1 MGTRKMSEILTI
13 DTTAGMQTT
22 ERIEP
27 LPLFGEHYPM
37 LLTVI
42 PEHTSGFPAPA
53 LVTLAKRL
61 KMTMKLY
68 GGVGLSANQCGVFER
83 VFIVGNGEI
92 VIVCINPK
100 VIKASDDLIKD
111 NEGCLSFPGLF
122 LKVERASSVE
132 VEYYDYQGKKYNT
145 TFTGLTARCFLH
157 ELDHMNGITMD
168 KHVKPLAL
176 KMAKDKQGKLFKRV
190 NRLQRNN
197 GIFV

>member
-1 MGTRKMSEILTI
+1 MMKQR
-13 DTTAGMQTT
+13 
-22 ERIEP
+22 
-27 LPLFGEHYPM
+27 
-37 LLTVI
+37 I
-42 PEHTSGFPAPA
+42 PEYDITLLPNPVMTHTIN
-53 LVTLAKRL
+53 RL

-68 GGVGLSANQCGVFER
+68 NGLGLSANQCGVFER
-83 VFIVGNGEI
+83 VFIVGNEEI

-100 VIKASDDLIKD
+100 LIKASDDLIKD

-190 NRLQRNN
+190 KRLQRNN

>member
-1 MGTRKMSEILTI
+1 MSQILKLNTV
-13 DTTAGMQTT
+13 DPKYQQ
-22 ERIEP
+22 EKEVEP
-27 LPLFGEHYPM
+27 FPLYDENHPM
-37 LLTVI
+37 MKQRI
-42 PEHTSGFPAPA
+42 PEYDITLLPNPVMTHTIN
-53 LVTLAKRL
+53 RL

-68 GGVGLSANQCGVFER
+68 NGLGLSANQCGVFER

-100 VIKASDDLIKD
+100 VIKVSEDLIKD

-122 LKVERASSVE
+122 LKIERASSVE
-132 VEYYDYQGKKYNT
+132 VEYYDLQGKKYNT

-190 NRLQRNN
+190 KRLQRNN

>member
-1 MGTRKMSEILTI
+1 MSQILKLNTV
-13 DTTAGMQTT
+13 DPKYQQ
-22 ERIEP
+22 EKEVEP
-27 LPLFGEHYPM
+27 FPLFDENHPM
-37 LLTVI
+37 MKQRI
-42 PEHTSGFPAPA
+42 PEYNI
-53 LVTLAKRL
+53 TLLPNPVMTNTINRL

-68 GGVGLSANQCGVFER
+68 NGLGLSANQCGVFER
-83 VFIVGNGEI
+83 VFIVGNEEI

-100 VIKASDDLIKD
+100 LIKASDDLIKD

-132 VEYYDYQGKKYNT
+132 VEYYDLQGKKYNT

-176 KMAKDKQGKLFKRV
+176 KMAKDKQGKLFKKV
-190 NRLQRNN
+190 KRLQRNN

>member
-1 MGTRKMSEILTI
+1 MSQILKLNTV
-13 DTTAGMQTT
+13 DPKYQQ
-22 ERIEP
+22 EKEVEP
-27 LPLFGEHYPM
+27 FPLYDENHPM
-37 LLTVI
+37 MKQRI
-42 PEHTSGFPAPA
+42 PEYDITLLPNPVMTHTIN
-53 LVTLAKRL
+53 RL

-68 GGVGLSANQCGVFER
+68 NGLGLSANQCGVFER

-100 VIKASDDLIKD
+100 VIKVSEDLIKD

-190 NRLQRNN
+190 KRLQRNN

>member
-1 MGTRKMSEILTI
+1 MSQILKLNTV
-13 DTTAGMQTT
+13 DPKYQQ
-22 ERIEP
+22 EKEVEP
-27 LPLFGEHYPM
+27 FPLYDEYHPM
-37 LLTVI
+37 MKQRI
-42 PEHTSGFPAPA
+42 PEYDI
-53 LVTLAKRL
+53 TLLPNPVMTNTINRL

-68 GGVGLSANQCGVFER
+68 NGLGLSANQCGVFER

-100 VIKASDDLIKD
+100 VIKVSEDLIKD

-190 NRLQRNN
+190 KRLQRNN

>member
-1 MGTRKMSEILTI
+1 MSQILKLNTV
-13 DTTAGMQTT
+13 DPKYQQ
-22 ERIEP
+22 EKEVDPFP
-27 LPLFGEHYPM
+27 LYDENHPM
-37 LLTVI
+37 MKQRI
-42 PEHTSGFPAPA
+42 PEYDI
-53 LVTLAKRL
+53 TLLPNPVMTNTINRL

-68 GGVGLSANQCGVFER
+68 NGLGLSANQCGVFER
-83 VFIVGNGEI
+83 VFIVGNEEI

-100 VIKASDDLIKD
+100 LIKASDDLIKD

-132 VEYYDYQGKKYNT
+132 VEYYDLQGKKYNT

-176 KMAKDKQGKLFKRV
+176 KMAKEKQGKLFKRV
-190 NRLQRNN
+190 KRLQRNN

>member
-1 MGTRKMSEILTI
+1 MSEILKLNTV
-13 DTTAGMQTT
+13 DPKYQQ
-22 ERIEP
+22 EKEVEP
-27 LPLFGEHYPM
+27 FPLFDENHPM
-37 LLTVI
+37 MKQRI
-42 PEHTSGFPAPA
+42 PEYDI
-53 LVTLAKRL
+53 TLLPNPVMTNTINRL

-68 GGVGLSANQCGVFER
+68 NGLGLSANQCGVFER
-83 VFIVGNGEI
+83 VFIVGNNEI

-100 VIKASDDLIKD
+100 VIKVSEDLIKD

-122 LKVERASSVE
+122 LKIERASSVE
-132 VEYYDYQGKKYNT
+132 VEYYDLQGKKYNT

-176 KMAKDKQGKLFKRV
+176 KMAKEKQGKLFKRV
-190 NRLQRNN
+190 KRLQRNN

>member
-1 MGTRKMSEILTI
+1 MSQILKLNTV
-13 DTTAGMQTT
+13 DPKYQQ
-22 ERIEP
+22 EKEVEP
-27 LPLFGEHYPM
+27 FPLFDENHPM
-37 LLTVI
+37 MKQRI
-42 PEHTSGFPAPA
+42 PEYDI
-53 LVTLAKRL
+53 TLLPNPVMTNTINRL

-68 GGVGLSANQCGVFER
+68 NGLGLSANQCGVFER
-83 VFIVGNGEI
+83 VFIVGNEEI
-92 VIVCINPK
+92 VIVCLNPK
-100 VIKASDDLIKD
+100 LIRASDDLIKK

-122 LKVERASSVE
+122 LKVERAALVE
-132 VEYYDYQGKKYNT
+132 VEYYDLQGKKYNT

-190 NRLQRNN
+190 KRLQRNN

>member
-1 MGTRKMSEILTI
+1 MSQILKLNTV
-13 DTTAGMQTT
+13 DPKYQQ
-22 ERIEP
+22 EKEVEP
-27 LPLFGEHYPM
+27 FPLYDENHPM
-37 LLTVI
+37 MKQRI
-42 PEHTSGFPAPA
+42 PEYDITLLPNPVMTHTIN
-53 LVTLAKRL
+53 RL

-68 GGVGLSANQCGVFER
+68 NGLGLSANQCGVFER

-100 VIKASDDLIKD
+100 VIKVSEDLIKD

-132 VEYYDYQGKKYNT
+132 VEYYDFQGKKYNT

-157 ELDHMNGITMD
+157 ELDHMNGVTMD

-190 NRLQRNN
+190 KRLQRNN

>member
-1 MGTRKMSEILTI
+1 MSQILKLNTV
-13 DTTAGMQTT
+13 DPKYQQ
-22 ERIEP
+22 EKEVEP
-27 LPLFGEHYPM
+27 FPLYDENHPM
-37 LLTVI
+37 MKQRI
-42 PEHTSGFPAPA
+42 PEYDITLLPNPVMTHTIN
-53 LVTLAKRL
+53 RL

-68 GGVGLSANQCGVFER
+68 NGLGLSANQCGVFER

-100 VIKASDDLIKD
+100 VIKVSEDLIKD

-132 VEYYDYQGKKYNT
+132 VEYYDFQGKKYNT

-190 NRLQRNN
+190 KRLQRNN

>member
-1 MGTRKMSEILTI
+1 MNQILKLNTV
-13 DTTAGMQTT
+13 DPKYQQ
-22 ERIEP
+22 EKEVEP
-27 LPLFGEHYPM
+27 FPLFDENHPM
-37 LLTVI
+37 MKQRI
-42 PEHTSGFPAPA
+42 PEYNI
-53 LVTLAKRL
+53 TLLPNPVMTNTINRL

-68 GGVGLSANQCGVFER
+68 NGLGLSANQCGVFER
-83 VFIVGNGEI
+83 VFIVGNEEI

-100 VIKASDDLIKD
+100 IIKASGDLIKD

-168 KHVKPLAL
+168 KHAKPLAL
-176 KMAKDKQGKLFKRV
+176 KMAKEKQGKLFKRV
-190 NRLQRNN
+190 KRLQRNN

>member
-1 MGTRKMSEILTI
+1 MSQILKLNTV
-13 DTTAGMQTT
+13 DPKYQQ
-22 ERIEP
+22 EKEIEP
-27 LPLFGEHYPM
+27 FPLYDENHPM
-37 LLTVI
+37 MKQRI
-42 PEHTSGFPAPA
+42 PEYDITLLPNPVMTHTIN
-53 LVTLAKRL
+53 RL

-68 GGVGLSANQCGVFER
+68 NGLGLSANQCGVFER

-100 VIKASDDLIKD
+100 VIKVSEDLIKD

-190 NRLQRNN
+190 KRLQRNN

>member
-1 MGTRKMSEILTI
+1 MNQILKLSTV
-13 DTTAGMQTT
+13 DPKYQQ
-22 ERIEP
+22 EKEVEP
-27 LPLFGEHYPM
+27 FPLFDENHPM
-37 LLTVI
+37 MKQRI
-42 PEHTSGFPAPA
+42 PEYNI
-53 LVTLAKRL
+53 TLLPNPVMTNTINRL

-68 GGVGLSANQCGVFER
+68 NGLGLSANQCGVFER

-100 VIKASDDLIKD
+100 LIKASDDLIKD

-122 LKVERASSVE
+122 LKVERAASVE
-132 VEYYDYQGKKYNT
+132 VEYYDLQGKKYNT

-190 NRLQRNN
+190 KRLQRNN

>member
-1 MGTRKMSEILTI
+1 MSQILKLNTV
-13 DTTAGMQTT
+13 DPKYQQ
-22 ERIEP
+22 EKEVDPFP
-27 LPLFGEHYPM
+27 LYDENHPM
-37 LLTVI
+37 MKQRI
-42 PEHTSGFPAPA
+42 PEYDITLLPNPVMTHTIN
-53 LVTLAKRL
+53 RL

-68 GGVGLSANQCGVFER
+68 NGLGLSANQCGVFER

-100 VIKASDDLIKD
+100 LIKASDDLIKD

-190 NRLQRNN
+190 KRLQRNN

>member
-1 MGTRKMSEILTI
+1 MSQILKLNTV
-13 DTTAGMQTT
+13 DPKYQQ
-22 ERIEP
+22 EKEVEP
-27 LPLFGEHYPM
+27 FPLYDENHPM
-37 LLTVI
+37 MKQRI
-42 PEHTSGFPAPA
+42 PEYDI
-53 LVTLAKRL
+53 TLLPNPVMTNTINRL

-68 GGVGLSANQCGVFER
+68 NGLGLSANQCGVFER
-83 VFIVGNGEI
+83 VFIVGNEEI

-100 VIKASDDLIKD
+100 VIKVSEDLIKD

-190 NRLQRNN
+190 KRLQRNN

>member
-1 MGTRKMSEILTI
+1 MNQILKLNTV
-13 DTTAGMQTT
+13 DPKYQQ
-22 ERIEP
+22 EKEVEP
-27 LPLFGEHYPM
+27 FPLFDENHPM
-37 LLTVI
+37 MKQRI
-42 PEHTSGFPAPA
+42 PEYNI
-53 LVTLAKRL
+53 TLLPNPVMTNTINRL

-68 GGVGLSANQCGVFER
+68 NGLGLSANQCGVFER

-100 VIKASDDLIKD
+100 IIKASDDLIKD

-122 LKVERASSVE
+122 LKVERAASVE
-132 VEYYDYQGKKYNT
+132 VEYYDLQGKKYNT

-168 KHVKPLAL
+168 KHAKPLAL
-176 KMAKDKQGKLFKRV
+176 KMAKEKQGKLFKRV
-190 NRLQRNN
+190 KRLQRNN